1 MERNNTK
8 KWINNL
14 KIAIINNNLSK
25 IKEYSNRE
33 VPKFS
38 SIEEAKEALAL
49 VENAKKILQKEKDK
63 IQIQMNQIKQANK
76 YNNIYNS
83 AVNEWKG

>member
-8 KWINNL
+8 KWINDL